1 MRLNIKLINCNYSHD
16 LYWPRI
22 LARPVV
28 EAWRRR
34 RVAKEFLF
42 LLWIWFLVFGS
53 STISRKSER
62 INYTKFDYDCCTKQ
76 AVLHVLNV
84 LLIFLAFSHLPPACH
99 PAFCWVSCTRGTSVL
114 FSQLQVRVELRLLL
128 VCASITDPSIK
139 SKSNQNNNNN
149 NSNKSN
155 GKTHSCKANK
165 QIMPSRKETKQ
176 KGSTTIDEDGD
187 GDGDTSRSDKKIVK
201 NKNNNKYTH
210 MCVCV

>member
-1 MRLNIKLINCNYSHD
+1 M
-16 LYWPRI
+16 
-22 LARPVV
+22 
-28 EAWRRR
+28 
-34 RVAKEFLF
+34 
-42 LLWIWFLVFGS
+42 VFGS

-84 LLIFLAFSHLPPACH
+84 LLIFLAFSHLPPARH

-149 NSNKSN
+149 SNKSN

-187 GDGDTSRSDKKIVK
+187 GDGDGDTSRSDKKIVK

-210 MCVCV
+210 MCVCVSLCVEMA

>member
-22 LARPVV
+22 LARPVD

-76 AVLHVLNV
+76 AVLHVLSV

-99 PAFCWVSCTRGTSVL
+99 PAFCWASCTRGTSVL
-114 FSQLQVRVELRLLL
+114 FSHSKCESSCGFSWCVHPLQTPQSKEKLIKITTTIATNQMEKHTAAKQTNKSCRVEKRQ
-128 VCASITDPSIK
+128 
-139 SKSNQNNNNN
+139 SKRGAPQ
-149 NSNKSN
+149 
-155 GKTHSCKANK
+155 
-165 QIMPSRKETKQ
+165 
-176 KGSTTIDEDGD
+176 
-187 GDGDTSRSDKKIVK
+187 
-201 NKNNNKYTH
+201 
-210 MCVCV
+210 